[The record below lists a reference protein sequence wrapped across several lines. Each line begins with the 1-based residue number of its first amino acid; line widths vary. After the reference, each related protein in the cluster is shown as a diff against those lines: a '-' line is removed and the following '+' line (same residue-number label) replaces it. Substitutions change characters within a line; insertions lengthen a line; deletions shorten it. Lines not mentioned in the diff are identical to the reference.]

1 MNEEPTPFV
10 VRLSVN
16 GQHVGQHVLKYGYPR
31 ERPLDYAERL
41 GRAVESD
48 VAQLF
53 GDGKRNHTPID
64 LDHYIDGDSR
74 LHAARLLG
82 EYEADLALATGLEYG
97 DLTFPL
103 LRARVVARSPTDT
116 GFRVTTRF
124 FSAQH
129 DFQDAG
135 GTPVPLI

>member
-10 VRLSVN
+10 VRLAD
-16 GQHVGQHVLKYGYPR
+16 GAPQVLKRGYPR
-31 ERPLDYAERL
+31 ERALEYAERL
-41 GRAVESD
+41 GRAVESN

-53 GDGKRNHTPID
+53 GDGLRNPVPLDI
-64 LDHYIDGDSR
+64 DHYIEGESR
-74 LHAARLLG
+74 LHAARMLG
-82 EYEADLALATGLEYG
+82 EYELDLVSASALEFG

-129 DFQDAG
+129 EFTD
-135 GTPVPLI
+135 GTGVAVPLI